1 MFLSNTSF
9 ANVAASQTDANIVTA
24 QDGKIIRVIGGFA
37 VVAGTAMNLTF
48 NSKGTGTGTAI
59 SSIIPCGANGGLVI
73 PLPAQQD
80 TGNPPFGYFRDTNK
94 GEGLAVT
101 TGAGA
106 SIVGITL
113 TYVTIG

>member
-9 ANVAASQTDANIVTA
+9 ANVAASQTDSNIVTA
-24 QDGKIIRVIGGFA
+24 QSGKIIRVIGGFV
-37 VVAGTAMNLTF
+37 VVAGTAMNVTF

-59 SSIIPCGANGGLVI
+59 SSIIPCGANGGAVF
-73 PLPAQQD
+73 PLPAQQN
-80 TGNPPFGYFRDTNK
+80 TGEPPFGYFQTNK

-106 SIVGITL
+106 TIVGITL
-113 TYVTIG
+113 TYVTLG